1 MWGMH
6 FVWRWDE
13 SKEKGVVLGENYFR
27 MVPDSWGV
35 KGEEDLADIVE
46 LKYLIKLSRMDEAH
60 VVAKRAIERS
70 PRIGFYYYVLT
81 LGVTEAIGLRWAKK
95 GLKCPNSTDY
105 VRYALLY
112 RAAEH
117 AVVLGLRILF
127 EAQES
132 DAKFDE
138 GIAFIVSAL
147 EDSKAFIDN
156 APPDTRSMK
165 SVVCIY
171 TIVYFVAKGHE
182 LTPDLKA
189 LGVRSTRFNYGLF

>member
-1 MWGMH
+1 M
-6 FVWRWDE
+6 
-13 SKEKGVVLGENYFR
+13 
-27 MVPDSWGV
+27 
-35 KGEEDLADIVE
+35 
-46 LKYLIKLSRMDEAH
+46 
-60 VVAKRAIERS
+60 
-70 PRIGFYYYVLT
+70 
-81 LGVTEAIGLRWAKK
+81 
-95 GLKCPNSTDY
+95 CPNLTDY

-117 AVVLGLRILF
+117 AVVLGLRVLF